1 MRAVAPLT
9 DMAPIVHFI
18 CFPAMK
24 FHLQPPSSFVV
35 AALGTD
41 WIRIGTTEYRD
52 NIILTPDAVIPGW
65 APDGFSALAEEAFA
79 GLRQYD
85 PEIVL
90 LGTGARQQFPHAGL
104 VRALTAARIGVEPM
118 DTRAACRTFNILV
131 AEGRR
136 VVAAL
141 IVR

>member
-1 MRAVAPLT
+1 
-9 DMAPIVHFI
+9 
-18 CFPAMK
+18 MK
-24 FHLQPPSSFVV
+24 FHLQPPSPSIV
-35 AALGTD
+35 AALGAD

-52 NIILTPDAVIPGW
+52 NIILTPDAVFPGW
-65 APDGFSALAEEAFA
+65 APDGFSALTEAAFA

-90 LGTGARQQFPHAGL
+90 LGTGTRQQFPHAGL
-104 VRALTAARIGVEPM
+104 VRALTDARIGVEPM

>member
-1 MRAVAPLT
+1 
-9 DMAPIVHFI
+9 
-18 CFPAMK
+18 MK
-24 FHLQPPSSFVV
+24 FHLQTPTSSIV
-35 AALGTD
+35 AALGAD
-41 WIRIGTTEYRD
+41 WIRVGAIEYRD
-52 NIILTPDAVIPGW
+52 NVVLTPDAVIPGW
-65 APDGFSALAEEAFA
+65 APEGFSALSETAFA

-90 LGTGARQQFPHAGL
+90 LGTGARQKFPHAGL
-104 VRALTAARIGVEPM
+104 VRALTDARIGVEPM

>member
-1 MRAVAPLT
+1 
-9 DMAPIVHFI
+9 
-18 CFPAMK
+18 MK

-52 NIILTPDAVIPGW
+52 NIILTSDAVIPGW
-65 APDGFSALAEEAFA
+65 APDGFGALDEAAFA
-79 GLRQYD
+79 GLREYD

-90 LGTGARQQFPHAGL
+90 LGTGPRQLFPHARL
-104 VRALTAARIGVEPM
+104 VRALTDARIGVEPM
-118 DTRAACRTFNILV
+118 DTRAACRTFNILA

-141 IVR
+141 IVH

>member
-1 MRAVAPLT
+1 
-9 DMAPIVHFI
+9 
-18 CFPAMK
+18 MK

-52 NIILTPDAVIPGW
+52 NIILTTDAVIPGW
-65 APDGFSALAEEAFA
+65 APDGFDALDEAAFA
-79 GLRQYD
+79 GLREYD

-90 LGTGARQQFPHAGL
+90 LGTGARQHFPHARL

-141 IVR
+141 IVH